1 VATFFFYHEGPKDMT
16 DTSPE
21 LHALEQR
28 KSLIETK
35 FKQRRD
41 QLEREFDEE
50 IKNIQRLM
58 DGVKQ
63 RERQKQS
70 ARNLEREQ

>member
-1 VATFFFYHEGPKDMT
+1 MA

-28 KSLIETK
+28 KSLIEAK
-35 FKQRRD
+35 FKQRRE
-41 QLEREFDEE
+41 QLEREFDDEL
-50 IKNIQRLM
+50 KNIQRLM
-58 DGVKQ
+58 DGVVQ